1 MHFLRGVEFR
11 QMFENFYK
19 WLAPGGI
26 LVVSCI
32 YRIPNDIYTTKYMSI
47 NNSDWPGEKIYKN
60 DADTTFTRMLP
71 EFAHFISPNIL
82 IREAI
87 RAGFEIYK
95 GFVLCVCYSFSVS
108 YI

>member
-47 NNSDWPGEKIYKN
+47 NNSEWPGEKKYKN

-95 GFVLCVCYSFSVS
+95 GLNFRFRFKRRKK
-108 YI
+108 